1 MRRILAWLRRGAMTS
16 QVIDAIHA
24 GRNHWLQRGR
34 TACRVTTKE
43 ILMSVFASPRFLP
56 AVMWADAAS
65 CAATGALQVAFTG
78 ALAGL
83 TGLPAPLLMGTGVFL
98 LVYAAAAAFMA
109 SRSTPPRTL
118 IGLVVAGN
126 FGWAVACIA
135 LLVSGMFAVTA
146 LGMAWVLAQV
156 ACVVVLAELQWTGL
170 RRTRGSAGA
179 VTGLTPAGR
188 W

>member
-1 MRRILAWLRRGAMTS
+1 
-16 QVIDAIHA
+16 
-24 GRNHWLQRGR
+24 
-34 TACRVTTKE
+34 
-43 ILMSVFASPRFLP
+43 MSSLFASPRFLSR
-56 AVMWADAAS
+56 VMWIDAAS
-65 CAATGALQVAFTG
+65 CAATGALQVGFTD
-78 ALAGL
+78 ALARL
-83 TGLPAPLLMGTGVFL
+83 TGLPGGLLMGTGLFL
-98 LVYAAAAAFMA
+98 LAYAAAAAAMA
-109 SRSTPPRTL
+109 RRATPPRTL

-135 LLVSGMFAVTA
+135 LLVSGMFAVTV